1 MKARTQTPTQ
11 TPTQL
16 LTPKSILL
24 HLDRSAGAV
33 ERIRVARQVA
43 EAFDAQVRAQPCTLS
58 AFVRHPLAIGAVA
71 EAVETMRAIDKA
83 ARDTMHASFVTHAAG
98 APRLHWCEP
107 EDDGPWSFARHALY
121 ADLMVLG
128 QRDRNDPMDGEL
140 PGDFVPS
147 VLVQS
152 GRPAL
157 VLPYAG
163 PIAPI
168 GRNVLVAWKETRES
182 ARAVTA
188 ALPWLLAAS
197 RVHAVS
203 YGLNAGYALDDL
215 QDYLRAQGVMNAT
228 LHPGGDKDD
237 DAGNRLLSLASD
249 LGADLL
255 VMGCYGHS
263 RAREWVMGGATLSI
277 LQWMTLPVLM
287 VH

>member
-1 MKARTQTPTQ
+1 MQ
-11 TPTQL
+11 
-16 LTPKSILL
+16 TPKSILL
-24 HLDRSAGAV
+24 HLDGSARTV
-33 ERIRVARQVA
+33 ERIRLARQLA
-43 EAFDAQVRAQPCTLS
+43 EIFDAEVTARPCTLS
-58 AFVRHPLAIGAVA
+58 ALMRYPFAIEAAA
-71 EAVETMRAIDKA
+71 EAVAIMQEIDKA
-83 ARDTMHASFVTHAAG
+83 ARDKMHSTFMTHSAG
-98 APRLHWCEP
+98 SQRLHWAEP
-107 EDDGPWSFARHALY
+107 ESDGPWGFARRALY
-121 ADLMVLG
+121 ADLMILG

-140 PGDFVPS
+140 PGDFLPS

-163 PIAPI
+163 PIGPI

-188 ALPWLLAAS
+188 ALPWLRTAS
-197 RVHAVS
+197 RVHVVT
-203 YGLNAGYALDDL
+203 YGEGAESALKCL
-215 QDYLRAQGVMNAT
+215 QDYLRVQGIVNVT

-237 DAGNRLLSLASD
+237 DAGNKLLSFA
-249 LGADLL
+249 ADLSADML

-287 VH
+287 SH